1 MTDQQI
7 WMNIEQAAVTLGL
20 SVRTVNRH
28 INAGKLHSRLAEGR
42 REVLMDGPS
51 GAGAMP
57 QPPAGQAAV
66 SFGAAVRG
74 SGSQPSDEATW
85 EPIAPANDTIDHET
99 VLALADNAADKAE
112 LAVTAYQAL
121 ARTADERVHSSRRL
135 LNAAWVIVGFMSLLA
150 FVSLGWTTNKLT
162 RAAVE
167 HEHLQKQVT
176 TVTAQADNAEHECDD
191 LRIALAAAREDAARA
206 EGRLA
211 AYSEPRQTGPAAESD
226 TFGKASPT
234 TRPSTLAERIAS
246 IMEHE

>member
-1 MTDQQI
+1 MT
-7 WMNIEQAAVTLGL
+7 WAPM
-20 SVRTVNRH
+20 S
-28 INAGKLHSRLAEGR
+28 S
-42 REVLMDGPS
+42 
-51 GAGAMP
+51 
-57 QPPAGQAAV
+57 
-66 SFGAAVRG
+66 
-74 SGSQPSDEATW
+74 SD
-85 EPIAPANDTIDHET
+85 NGIDPET

-135 LNAAWVIVGFMSLLA
+135 LNAAWVLVGFMSLGA

-211 AYSEPRQTGPAAESD
+211 AYSEPRQTTLAAKSD
-226 TFGKASPT
+226 TNGKASPS
-234 TRPSTLAERIAS
+234 TRPSTFADRIAS
-246 IMEHE
+246 IFEQ

>member
-28 INAGKLHSRLAEGR
+28 INAGKLQSRLAEGR

-51 GAGAMP
+51 GAMP
-57 QPPAGQAAV
+57 QPSAGQTPINFRA
-66 SFGAAVRG
+66 GAAG
-74 SGSQPSDEATW
+74 FGSQETDAAAEWAPITSSGEA
-85 EPIAPANDTIDHET
+85 IDPET

-121 ARTADERVHSSRRL
+121 ARTADERVHSGRRL
-135 LNAAWVIVGFMSLLA
+135 LNAAWVLVGVMSLLA

-191 LRIALAAAREDAARA
+191 LRVALAQAREDAARA

-211 AYSEPRQTGPAAESD
+211 AYSEPRQTAVPAESD
-226 TFGKASPT
+226 TFGKASPS
-234 TRPSTLAERIAS
+234 TRPSSFAERIAS
-246 IMEHE
+246 ILEH

>member
-7 WMNIEQAAVTLGL
+7 WMNIEQAAVALGL

-28 INAGKLHSRLAEGR
+28 INAGKLQSRLAEGR

-51 GAGAMP
+51 GGAMPP
-57 QPPAGQAAV
+57 QPPAGQNAV
-66 SFGAAVRG
+66 GFGAGQVVG
-74 SGSQPSDEATW
+74 SDQLDTTTW
-85 EPIAPANDTIDHET
+85 APITSSNDGIDPET

-121 ARTADERVHSSRRL
+121 ARTADERVHSGRRL
-135 LNAAWVIVGFMSLLA
+135 LNAAWVLVGVMSIMA
-150 FVSLGWTTNKLT
+150 FFSLGWTTTKLT

-167 HEHLQKQVT
+167 HEHLQNQVT

-191 LRIALAAAREDAARA
+191 LRIALAQAREDAARA

-211 AYSEPRQTGPAAESD
+211 AYSEPRQTTVAQSD
-226 TFGKASPT
+226 KNGNASPS
-234 TRPSTLAERIAS
+234 TRPSTIAERIAS
-246 IMEHE
+246 ILDN